1 MVVEPVQQTTT
12 TDTEVYP
19 VTLEFSPEQYQLLQ
33 SVTTAVGRSV
43 PDAIRLGL
51 GLLRL
56 YDQTKQAGGR
66 MLTEVNGR
74 VQEIL
79 NLG

>member
-33 SVTTAVGRSV
+33 SVTIAVGRSI
-43 PDAIRLGL
+43 PDAIRYGL
-51 GLLRL
+51 TLLRL
-56 YDQTKQAGGR
+56 YDRTKEAGGR
-66 MLTEVNGR
+66 MLTELNGT

-79 NLG
+79 SLG